1 MQKFLLGVAIAM
13 GGLISY
19 LQARPNLSDTGIT
32 AVILLLVSAFFGF
45 LQPKRPWLFALA
57 LGIWVPILGFFRTQS
72 IFAVLAL
79 VLAFVGAYSGAALR
93 KWLPAVKK

>member
-1 MQKFLLGVAIAM
+1 MQKFLLGVALAM

-19 LQARPNLSDTGIT
+19 LQARANLSDIGIT
-32 AVILLLVSAFFGF
+32 AVILLLVSALFGF

-57 LGIWVPILGFFRTQS
+57 LGIWVPILGFIRTQS
-72 IFAVLAL
+72 LITVLAL

-93 KWLPAVKK
+93 NRLAAIKN